1 MPRQRRNLTA
11 DEIQQVEKLAAV
23 LRLDDIADFLG
34 ISERTLRNRI
44 TEDPKVGA
52 AYKRGRQRAIA
63 GVATSLLQQ
72 ARDGNL
78 TAMIFYLKTQAG
90 WRETRH
96 VEANVTNGA
105 LVIDL
110 VTDDDQN

>member
-1 MPRQRRNLTA
+1 MPRPRKNLTP
-11 DEIQQVEKLAAV
+11 DQITQVEKLAAV
-23 LRLDDIADFLG
+23 LKLEDIADFLG
-34 ISERTLRNRI
+34 ISERTLRQRM
-44 TEDPKVGA
+44 TEDPTISA
-52 AYKRGRQRAIA
+52 AYKKGRQRAIA

-90 WRETRH
+90 WRETKH

-110 VTDDDQN
+110 VNDDDGN